1 MLRAYQGDKRNSWE
15 MERRWRFLWFIWS
28 KGHFFKPQ
36 KKNQWAPINLKSF
49 LWIKSS
55 FINPAVLMLQ
65 TDRQESVTWMFQPAL
80 GNDTVILWGIREV
93 DSSSYTKIK
102 SWGEEV
108 TGQTPPISCRE
119 SGAAEVPMTF
129 LTLTYWN
136 TRSKSETSTNHQLKG
151 CWTMRGTKIGWFEV
165 YKNTHHLV
173 SS

>member
-1 MLRAYQGDKRNSWE
+1 MLDSSMLRAYQGGKRNSWE

-80 GNDTVILWGIREV
+80 GNDTVILGGIREV

-108 TGQTPPISCRE
+108 TGQTPPISCRGSHDISDTHVLE
-119 SGAAEVPMTF
+119 
-129 LTLTYWN
+129 Y
-136 TRSKSETSTNHQLKG
+136 QI
-151 CWTMRGTKIGWFEV
+151 KIRNLNKPPTQRMLNYEGD
-165 YKNTHHLV
+165 KNWLIWGI
-173 SS
+173 